1 MENNKYNFNKKIVE
15 GNKMFYSEYS
25 DYSPEQLITPIYEE
39 VTQKLLNMAD
49 NDSIRENMERNI
61 VRRWV

>member
-1 MENNKYNFNKKIVE
+1 MKNNKYNFNKKIVE

-25 DYSPEQLITPIYEE
+25 DYSPKQIITPIYEE

-49 NDSIRENMERNI
+49 NDRIRENMKRNI
-61 VRRWV
+61 VRRWG